1 MNQLLSKSFL
11 WMFVGL
17 LVTFL
22 TGLGVSFNT
31 NMVNAIYNGSLY
43 IIFAIIELALVIF
56 LSVRVY
62 KMKATTAKVLFLLYS
77 FVSGL
82 TFSSIFIYFEIT
94 SIMFVFLVA
103 AIVFGAFGLI
113 GYFTDIDLSKL
124 STFLLMG
131 LFGIIIATILNLFLG
146 NSTFDLI
153 ITIISIVI
161 FLAYTAYDVQKLKY
175 MSGSSDDAV
184 AIYGALQLYLDFIN
198 IFLDLLSIIG
208 DSKD

>member
-22 TGLGVSFNT
+22 TG
-31 NMVNAIYNGSLY
+31 
-43 IIFAIIELALVIF
+43 
-56 LSVRVY
+56 RVY

-94 SIMFVFLVA
+94 SIMFVFLVT